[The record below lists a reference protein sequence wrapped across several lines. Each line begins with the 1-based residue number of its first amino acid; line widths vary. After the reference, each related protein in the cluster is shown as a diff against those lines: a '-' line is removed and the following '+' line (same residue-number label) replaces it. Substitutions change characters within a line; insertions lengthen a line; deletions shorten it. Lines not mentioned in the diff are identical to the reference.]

1 MRKLLIALAL
11 TLPMAMPAKAAAWV
25 AYCYGKD
32 AQYSQEIGGVG
43 YLHVGRGDDT
53 YETLRLNQSFYDGKV
68 LCGTA
73 DPKAPQVSEQIAQ
86 VCVDKPNKSIS
97 VLYLGQPAHGNPPRE
112 LSPYCDA
119 KVTAH

>member
-1 MRKLLIALAL
+1 MRKLFIAVALAL
-11 TLPMAMPAKAAAWV
+11 LMPMQAKAAAWV

-32 AQYSQEIGGVG
+32 TQYSQEIGGVG

-53 YETLRLNQSFYDGKV
+53 YETLRLNQTYYDGKV

-73 DPKAPQVSEQIAQ
+73 DPKSTQVSELIAQ
-86 VCVDKPNKSIS
+86 VCVDKPNKAIS
-97 VLYLGQPAHGNPPRE
+97 VLYLGQAAHGNPPRE